1 MFYDQ
6 YHDQF
11 EDMLLPMYYG
21 EDDDFEDDELDESE

>member
-21 EDDDFEDDELDESE
+21 EDDELDESE